1 MPESD
6 RRVHVALLF
15 LLFSVK
21 NNILKLKCLLN
32 QTMSLG
38 HISFTSFIYP
48 LVPTPA
54 GFFIVITTERHIK
67 KDRVILGN
75 CETSSQ
81 LPNKIFQS

>member
-1 MPESD
+1 
-6 RRVHVALLF
+6 
-15 LLFSVK
+15 
-21 NNILKLKCLLN
+21 
-32 QTMSLG
+32 MSLG